1 MDKDMS
7 MGMSATHAHTC
18 SMMMGDMGGMMKR
31 LNRHVLTWPHDKA
44 DEGRLGFKWHELSTP
59 QSDPTR
65 RHMMTGGNTMIGGNM
80 IHTPC
85 QRL

>member
-1 MDKDMS
+1 MI
-7 MGMSATHAHTC
+7 
-18 SMMMGDMGGMMKR
+18 MGDMGGMKR
-31 LNRHVLTWPHDKA
+31 LNRHALTWPQGGVEK
-44 DEGRLGFKWHELSTP
+44 GRLGFKWHELSTP

-65 RHMMTGGNTMIGGNM
+65 RHMMMTGGNTMIGGNM

>member
-1 MDKDMS
+1 MDMDMS
-7 MGMSATHAHTC
+7 MSMGITHARMS
-18 SMMMGDMGGMMKR
+18 SMLMVDMDGMMKR

-65 RHMMTGGNTMIGGNM
+65 RHMTTSGNMMIGGNM
-80 IHTPC
+80 IHTLC